1 MTEAT
6 DRTGSLSDSEAAELL
21 EKLSEDKFE
30 WFKQHQEHRTGPE
43 EVKQMREATCTC
55 IPSGEVIHIKRGPIQ
70 EWKEGDTTVYL
81 LTFWDDEKA
90 IESHGEVTSEL
101 KGIELM
107 VVPKGLED
115 IFEYRK
121 QQYDMTDMNQVD
133 LGKLSKEEILEVLRN
148 IAQVWPL
155 VEADEV
161 VSHD

>member
-1 MTEAT
+1 M
-6 DRTGSLSDSEAAELL
+6 
-21 EKLSEDKFE
+21 
-30 WFKQHQEHRTGPE
+30 
-43 EVKQMREATCTC
+43 
-55 IPSGEVIHIKRGPIQ
+55 
-70 EWKEGDTTVYL
+70 YL